1 MDVKTRAAEGLLFF
15 AATRGGRAHLALYMS
30 KGRIRLSVGK
40 EKEIFNREKYNDG
53 KWHTVSGLASSL
65 SSCLHV
71 LTKHAAISVRTA
83 DLQVM
88 FSLERKLFKLVV
100 DGIRAQDGQM
110 TNAELT
116 AMKHFL
122 SPLYLGGAPEALH
135 KELKVIYTHKAVKT
149 ERNESLK

>member
-65 SSCLHV
+65 SSLSSCLHV
-71 LTKHAAISVRTA
+71 LTKHAGFSV
-83 DLQVM
+83 
-88 FSLERKLFKLVV
+88 
-100 DGIRAQDGQM
+100 
-110 TNAELT
+110 LT
-116 AMKHFL
+116 YRSCSVWRRSYSDWLWMV
-122 SPLYLGGAPEALH
+122 SEH
-135 KELKVIYTHKAVKT
+135 KMV
-149 ERNESLK
+149 R